1 MLDKN
6 FDSKTAEPRLYAAW
20 EASGGFAP
28 IDDPAA
34 EPFSIVIP
42 PPNVTGSLHIGHALN
57 NTLQDVLI
65 RFERMR
71 GKAALWLPGT
81 DHAGIATQMVVERQL
96 AASGNRS
103 RRDMGRDEFVAKVWE
118 WKAES
123 GGTIVNQL
131 RRLGASCDWS
141 RERFTLD
148 EGLSAAVRKVFVQLH
163 KEKLIY
169 RDKRL
174 VNWDPQFQTAISD
187 LEVEQYVREQQSNR
201 DPASLEINLAQILIA
216 VPDEATADQIAR
228 LEERA
233 RSLAVR
239 ARAGEDFAALA
250 QEFSNGPE
258 RSNGGQMGRRPA
270 LRYPSLFLQATQNLD
285 AGQITGPIRS
295 GAGFHILKVLDMSS
309 TGLPPST
316 VSQSRARHILLR
328 TGPTLSESQAISRL
342 DAFKQRLVSG
352 QADFAVLAR
361 EHSQD
366 GSAPQG
372 GDLGWATP
380 GMFVPEF
387 EQVMNQLAPGQVSEP
402 LVSRF
407 GVHLIQLLE
416 RRTVP
421 VTAQEQ
427 RERVRA
433 LLRDKKLDEA
443 FVNWAQ
449 DVRSRAYVELR
460 EPPL

>member
-1 MLDKN
+1 MILR
-6 FDSKTAEPRLYAAW
+6 FAATGLALWMAAAVQAQTPQLLPSPTLGTVAESRQAADFIIALVNSEPITNNELRQEQQRLAQQRAQQGQP
-20 EASGGFAP
+20 A
-28 IDDPAA
+28 IPAA
-34 EPFSIVIP
+34 ELSRLVLERLI
-42 PPNVTGSLHIGHALN
+42 NDKAQ
-57 NTLQDVLI
+57 LQLARESGI
-65 RFERMR
+65 RVDE
-71 GKAALWLPGT
+71 AAL
-81 DHAGIATQMVVERQL
+81 DQAEESIARQNQMDVAQL
-96 AASGNRS
+96 ARRLAADGVQRS
-103 RRDMGRDEFVAKVWE
+103 QFRA
-118 WKAES
+118 
-123 GGTIVNQL
+123 QL
-131 RRLGASCDWS
+131 REQIMLTRL
-141 RERFTLD
+141 REREAD
-148 EGLSAAVRKVFVQLH
+148 ARVRVSA
-163 KEKLIY
+163 
-169 RDKRL
+169 
-174 VNWDPQFQTAISD
+174 

-233 RSLAVR
+233 RSLAIR

-258 RSNGGQMGRRPA
+258 RVNGGQMGRRPA

-285 AGQITGPIRS
+285 AGQIAGPIRS

-309 TGLPPST
+309 AGLPPST

-328 TGPTLSESQAISRL
+328 TGPTLSESQAIARL
-342 DAFKQRLVSG
+342 DAFRQRLVSG

-407 GVHLIQLLE
+407 GVHLIQLQE

-421 VTAQEQ
+421 VSAQEQ

-433 LLRDKKLDEA
+433 LLRERKLDEA
-443 FVNWAQ
+443 FVTWAQ

>member
-1 MLDKN
+1 MILR
-6 FDSKTAEPRLYAAW
+6 FAAAGLALWMATAVQAQTLQLLASPNLGAVAESRQAADFIIALVNSEPITNNELRQEQQRLAQQRAQQGQP
-20 EASGGFAP
+20 A
-28 IDDPAA
+28 IPAA
-34 EPFSIVIP
+34 ELSRLVLDRLI
-42 PPNVTGSLHIGHALN
+42 NDKAQLQLARDTG
-57 NTLQDVLI
+57 I
-65 RFERMR
+65 RVDE
-71 GKAALWLPGT
+71 AAL
-81 DHAGIATQMVVERQL
+81 DQAEESIARQNQMDLAQL
-96 AASGNRS
+96 ARRLAADGVQRS
-103 RRDMGRDEFVAKVWE
+103 QFRA
-118 WKAES
+118 
-123 GGTIVNQL
+123 QL
-131 RRLGASCDWS
+131 REQIMLTRL
-141 RERFTLD
+141 REREVD
-148 EGLSAAVRKVFVQLH
+148 ARVRV
-163 KEKLIY
+163 
-169 RDKRL
+169 
-174 VNWDPQFQTAISD
+174 SD